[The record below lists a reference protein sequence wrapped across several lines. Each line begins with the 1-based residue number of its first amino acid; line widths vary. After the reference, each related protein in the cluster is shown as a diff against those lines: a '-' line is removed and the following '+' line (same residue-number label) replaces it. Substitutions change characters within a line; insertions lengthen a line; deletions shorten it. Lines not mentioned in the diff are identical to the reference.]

1 MKYLINTPYISK
13 LEKKYVNDVLDSGW
27 LSINGFHTKIFEE
40 KFNKF
45 LGTKFTLAVQS
56 GTAAL
61 HTALKALGVKQ
72 GDKIII
78 PNYTCVSNI
87 SVISQLNA
95 VPIIVEVEKNSFGI
109 DATDLE
115 KTIIKYKPKVLQIV
129 HVYGYPAN
137 DTLKIV
143 RICKKYNVKILEDS
157 SESLGAKINGKKVG
171 NLGDVSIFS
180 IRSEKMIGVGEGGVI
195 STNQLAI
202 FKKIKLIASRHAPF
216 RKSSDPYWKK
226 YFISGEGYNYLM
238 PHLLGA
244 VARAQIENFEKII
257 LKKKIYIGET
267 YKKIFSENENYCILQ
282 KTNKK
287 FTSVHWLNSIY
298 FKKLNKYE
306 VRKLGK
312 FLNKKKIEVRSGFW
326 PLSKM
331 NAFKSIKVFKNC
343 ISQDLFEKLL
353 VLPSNINLTKQ
364 DLLYFK
370 NCINF
375 FLKNHKKI
383 K

>member
-1 MKYLINTPYISK
+1 
-13 LEKKYVNDVLDSGW
+13 
-27 LSINGFHTKIFEE
+27 
-40 KFNKF
+40 
-45 LGTKFTLAVQS
+45 VQS

-61 HTALKALGVKQ
+61 HTALKALGIKQ
-72 GDKIII
+72 GDKVII

-87 SVISQLNA
+87 SVVSQLNA
-95 VPIIVEVEKNSFGI
+95 IPIIVEVEKDSFGI
-109 DATDLE
+109 DAKDLE
-115 KTIIKYKPKVLQIV
+115 KTIVKYKPKVLQIV
-129 HVYGYPAN
+129 HVYGHPSKN
-137 DTLKIV
+137 TLKIV
-143 RICKKYNVKILEDS
+143 QLCKKYNVKILEDS

-195 STNQLAI
+195 STNQLKI

-216 RKSSDPYWKK
+216 RKRSDPYWKK

-257 LKKKIYIGET
+257 LKKKIHIGET

-282 KTNKK
+282 KSSKK
-287 FTSVHWLNSIY
+287 FTSVYWLNSIY
-298 FKKLNKYE
+298 FKKLNKHE

-331 NAFKSIKVFKNC
+331 TTFKSICAFKIC
-343 ISQDLFEKLL
+343 TSLELFEKTL
-353 VLPSNINLTKQ
+353 VLPSNINLSEN

-370 NCINF
+370 ECIDF
-375 FLKNHKKI
+375 FLKNFKKLN
-383 K
+383 

>member
-13 LEKKYVNDVLDSGW
+13 LEKKYVNDVLNSGW
-27 LSINGFHTKIFEE
+27 LSINGFHTKVFEK
-40 KFNKF
+40 KFTKF
-45 LGTKFTLAVQS
+45 LGTKYTVAVQS

-95 VPIIVEVEKNSFGI
+95 VPIIVEVEKDSFGI
-109 DATDLE
+109 DVNDLE
-115 KTIIKYKPKVLQIV
+115 KTIKKFKPKVLQIV
-129 HVYGYPAN
+129 HVYGYPAKN
-137 DTLKIV
+137 TIKI
-143 RICKKYNVKILEDS
+143 IKLCKKYNVKILEDS

-171 NLGDVSIFS
+171 NFGDISIFS

-195 STNQLAI
+195 STHQLAT
-202 FKKIKLIASRHAPF
+202 FKKIQLIASRHAPF
-216 RKSSDPYWKK
+216 RKKNDPYWKK

-267 YKKIFSENENYCILQ
+267 YKKIFSENKDYCILQ
-282 KTNKK
+282 KSTKK
-287 FTSVHWLNSIY
+287 FSSAFWLNSIY

-306 VRKLGK
+306 VRELGK

-331 NAFKSIKVFKNC
+331 NAFKSIYAFKKC
-343 ISQDLFEKLL
+343 ISLELYEKML
-353 VLPSNINLTKQ
+353 VLPSNINLNEN

-370 NCINF
+370 KCIDF
-375 FLKNHKKI
+375 FLKNHK
-383 K
+383 